1 MKEEENDRL
10 LEVFNKCY
18 INLKDKPTSFELI
31 STDDLTKLNE
41 KVRLIYS
48 SNGCGFVNIIIHKFL
63 ASSGVY
69 LITYPSSTE
78 LLYTDKG
85 YYNYSAVSIKN
96 VGDAVLKY
104 YEGAKLYK
112 TLVYP
117 DGDLATC
124 LKLEL
129 LYDHYGKDIF
139 SIDVNE
145 KDEIDKISRYTSE
158 GYHIPDIIKEEF
170 DKIYFNRDFYI
181 YYPWNNFTKDWIIRK
196 GKFTSMGISGTYYF
210 KDEKTKDLIY
220 FGSASYSK
228 NKWGIALNKEMLI
241 EQLVSV
247 KESRIKMLTNNITKS
262 EKRIKNL
269 EETLEKTRTNLEE
282 QIYNYAFEEEKLNK
296 ILKDGETA

>member
-10 LEVFNKCY
+10 LELFNKCY

-31 STDDLTKLNE
+31 STDDLIKLKE
-41 KVRLIYS
+41 KVRLIYN
-48 SNGCGFVNIIIHKFL
+48 SNGSGFVDTIIHKFL
-63 ASSGVY
+63 ANSGIY
-69 LITYPSSTE
+69 IMAYPNSTE

-85 YYNYSAVSIKN
+85 YYNYSAVSIRN

-129 LYDHYGKDIF
+129 LYNHYGKDIF
-139 SIDVNE
+139 SININE
-145 KDEIDKISRYTSE
+145 KDEIDNIISNGE
-158 GYHIPDIIKEEF
+158 GYHIPSIIKEEF

-181 YYPWNNFTKDWIIRK
+181 YYPWNNFNKDWLIRK
-196 GKFTSMGISGTYYF
+196 GRFTSIGVCGTYYF

-228 NKWGIALNKEMLI
+228 YKWGIALNKEMLI
-241 EQLVSV
+241 EQLVSI
-247 KESRIKMLTNNITKS
+247 KESRIKILSKNITNS
-262 EKRIKNL
+262 EEKIKNL
-269 EETLEKTRTNLEE
+269 ENKLEKTRINLEE